1 MLCEF
6 YLAEVVSRTRA
17 PDPAARAPFAAEAA
31 DALEA
36 FLRRCEVHDLLT
48 PEAKR
53 QREELKRQRERGQNA
68 DPGTARA
75 DKVARFRRERA
86 IRARLEEL
94 ESTRRRRA
102 EEALLNADWDD
113 EDPDDASPEDEVEE
127 RERWTLLIEDAVA
140 KSLDNLDHLARELEM
155 IAARD
160 ELAAARPAGRPRAG
174 GVNARAGRGVYTLMP
189 DGAVVPGF
197 HDASNGGD
205 ASSIGSASSI
215 GGQPTGH
222 TQTAS
227 VPPELMES
235 LRRMYGTGVA
245 GGSARSA
252 ERIRS
257 EVFRPSHVLPT
268 MTVEQA
274 GEIEHREMMERQRT
288 QAENAARRAR
298 EESEMTQEEREERDL
313 AKARSWDEFKDDNP
327 FGHGN
332 SKLRPC
338 S

>member
-113 EDPDDASPEDEVEE
+113 EDPDDACPKEDEVEE
-127 RERWTLLIEDAVA
+127 RERWTLVIEDAIA
-140 KSLDNLDHLARELEM
+140 KSLDNIVHLARELEM

-197 HDASNGGD
+197 NN
-205 ASSIGSASSI
+205 ASSGSAST
-215 GGQPTGH
+215 QPTGR
-222 TQTAS
+222 QTAS
-227 VPPELMES
+227 VPAELMES

-257 EVFRPSHVLPT
+257 EVFRPSHILPT

-274 GEIEHREMMERQRT
+274 GEIERREMMERQRA

-298 EESEMTQEEREERDL
+298 EESEMTREEREERDL

>member
-53 QREELKRQRERGQNA
+53 QREGLKQQREGQNA

-113 EDPDDASPEDEVEE
+113 EDPDASPEDEVEE

-140 KSLDNLDHLARELEM
+140 KSLDNVTHLARELEM

-160 ELAAARPAGRPRAG
+160 ELAAARPAGPRAAG
-174 GVNARAGRGVYTLMP
+174 GVNAPGRGVYTLMP

-197 HDASNGGD
+197 ND
-205 ASSIGSASSI
+205 ASSGSASSI
-215 GGQPTGH
+215 GGQPTGR
-222 TQTAS
+222 QTAS
-227 VPPELMES
+227 VPAELMES

-257 EVFRPSHVLPT
+257 EVFRPSHILPT

-274 GEIEHREMMERQRT
+274 GEIERREMMERQRE

-298 EESEMTQEEREERDL
+298 EESEMTREEREERDL

>member
-17 PDPAARAPFAAEAA
+17 PNPAARAPFAAEAA

-53 QREELKRQRERGQNA
+53 QREALKLEGSRDA

-94 ESTRRRRA
+94 DATRRRRA

-113 EDPDDASPEDEVEE
+113 EDPDDACPEDEVEE
-127 RERWTLLIEDAVA
+127 RERWTLVIEDAIA
-140 KSLDNLDHLARELEM
+140 KSLDDVAHLARELEM

-160 ELAAARPAGRPRAG
+160 ELAAARPARAG
-174 GVNARAGRGVYTLMP
+174 GVNARGPGRGVYTLMP

-197 HDASNGGD
+197 NDSSNGS
-205 ASSIGSASSI
+205 ASSSI
-215 GGQPTGH
+215 GGQPTGQ
-222 TQTAS
+222 QTAPLS

-257 EVFRPSHVLPT
+257 EVFRPSHILPT

-274 GEIEHREMMERQRT
+274 GEIEHREMMERQRA

>member
-53 QREELKRQRERGQNA
+53 QREGLKRQREGQNA

-94 ESTRRRRA
+94 DATRRRRA

-113 EDPDDASPEDEVEE
+113 EDPDASPEDEVEE
-127 RERWTLLIEDAVA
+127 RERWTLLVEDACA
-140 KSLDNLDHLARELEM
+140 KALDNAAHLARELEM

-160 ELAAARPAGRPRAG
+160 ELAAARPAARPRAG
-174 GVNARAGRGVYTLMP
+174 GVDARGGRGVYTLMP

-197 HDASNGGD
+197 DD
-205 ASSIGSASSI
+205 ASS
-215 GGQPTGH
+215 GGGPTGLR
-222 TQTAS
+222 TAS
-227 VPPELMES
+227 VPAEVMES

-245 GGSARSA
+245 GGSARGA

-268 MTVEQA
+268 MTVERA
-274 GEIEHREMMERQRT
+274 GEIERVEMMERRRA
-288 QAENAARRAR
+288 QAENAARGAR
-298 EESEMTQEEREERDL
+298 EESEMTREEREERDL

>member
-53 QREELKRQRERGQNA
+53 QREGLKRQREGQNA

-140 KSLDNLDHLARELEM
+140 KSLDNVTHLARELEM

-160 ELAAARPAGRPRAG
+160 ELAAARPAARPRAAG
-174 GVNARAGRGVYTLMP
+174 GVNAPGRGVYTLMP

-197 HDASNGGD
+197 ND
-205 ASSIGSASSI
+205 ASSGNASSI
-215 GGQPTGH
+215 GGQPTGR
-222 TQTAS
+222 QTAS
-227 VPPELMES
+227 VPAELMES

-257 EVFRPSHVLPT
+257 EVFRPSHILPT

-274 GEIEHREMMERQRT
+274 GEIERREMMERQRE

-298 EESEMTQEEREERDL
+298 EESEMTREEREERDL

>member
-53 QREELKRQRERGQNA
+53 QREGLKRQREGQNA

-113 EDPDDASPEDEVEE
+113 EDPDASPEDEVEE

-140 KSLDNLDHLARELEM
+140 KSLDNVTHLARELEM

-160 ELAAARPAGRPRAG
+160 ELAAARPAGPRAAG
-174 GVNARAGRGVYTLMP
+174 GVDAPGRGVYTLMP

-197 HDASNGGD
+197 ND
-205 ASSIGSASSI
+205 ASSGCASSI
-215 GGQPTGH
+215 GGQPTGR
-222 TQTAS
+222 QTAS
-227 VPPELMES
+227 VPAELMES

-257 EVFRPSHVLPT
+257 EVFRPSHILPT

-274 GEIEHREMMERQRT
+274 GEIERREMMERQRE

-298 EESEMTQEEREERDL
+298 EESEMTREEREERDL

>member
-53 QREELKRQRERGQNA
+53 QREGLKRQREGQNA

-140 KSLDNLDHLARELEM
+140 KSLDNVAHLARELEM

-160 ELAAARPAGRPRAG
+160 ELAAARPAGPRAAG
-174 GVNARAGRGVYTLMP
+174 GVNAPGRGVYTLMP

-197 HDASNGGD
+197 ND
-205 ASSIGSASSI
+205 ASSGCASSI
-215 GGQPTGH
+215 GGQPTGR
-222 TQTAS
+222 QTAS
-227 VPPELMES
+227 VPAELMES

-257 EVFRPSHVLPT
+257 EVFRPSHILPT

-274 GEIEHREMMERQRT
+274 GEIERREMIERQRE

-298 EESEMTQEEREERDL
+298 EESEMTREEREERDL

>member
-53 QREELKRQRERGQNA
+53 QREGLKRQREGQNA

-140 KSLDNLDHLARELEM
+140 KSLDDVAHLARELEM

-160 ELAAARPAGRPRAG
+160 ELAAARPAARPRAAG
-174 GVNARAGRGVYTLMP
+174 GVDAPGRGVYTLMP

-197 HDASNGGD
+197 ND
-205 ASSIGSASSI
+205 ASSGCASSI
-215 GGQPTGH
+215 GGQPTGR
-222 TQTAS
+222 QTAS
-227 VPPELMES
+227 VPAELMES

-257 EVFRPSHVLPT
+257 EVFRPSHILPT

-274 GEIEHREMMERQRT
+274 GEIERREMMERQRE

-298 EESEMTQEEREERDL
+298 EESEMTREEREERDL

>member
-53 QREELKRQRERGQNA
+53 QREGLKRQREGQNA

-113 EDPDDASPEDEVEE
+113 EDPDASPEDEVEE

-140 KSLDNLDHLARELEM
+140 KSLDDVAHLARELEM

-160 ELAAARPAGRPRAG
+160 ELAAARPAGPRAAG
-174 GVNARAGRGVYTLMP
+174 GVDAPGRGVYTLMP

-197 HDASNGGD
+197 ND
-205 ASSIGSASSI
+205 ASSGCASSI
-215 GGQPTGH
+215 GGQPTGR
-222 TQTAS
+222 QTAS
-227 VPPELMES
+227 VPAELMES

-257 EVFRPSHVLPT
+257 EVFRPSHILPT

-274 GEIEHREMMERQRT
+274 GEIERREMMERQRE

-298 EESEMTQEEREERDL
+298 EESEMTREEREERDL

>member
-53 QREELKRQRERGQNA
+53 QREGLKRQREGQNA

-113 EDPDDASPEDEVEE
+113 EDPDASPEDEVEE

-140 KSLDNLDHLARELEM
+140 KSLDNVAHLARELEM

-160 ELAAARPAGRPRAG
+160 ELAAARPAGPRAAG
-174 GVNARAGRGVYTLMP
+174 GVNAPGRGVYTLMP

-197 HDASNGGD
+197 ND
-205 ASSIGSASSI
+205 ASSGCASSI
-215 GGQPTGH
+215 GGEPTGR
-222 TQTAS
+222 QTAS
-227 VPPELMES
+227 VPAELMES

-257 EVFRPSHVLPT
+257 EVFRPSHILPT

-274 GEIEHREMMERQRT
+274 GEIERREMMERQRE

-298 EESEMTQEEREERDL
+298 EESEMTREEREERDL

>member
-17 PDPAARAPFAAEAA
+17 PNPAARAPFAAEAA

-53 QREELKRQRERGQNA
+53 QREALKLEGSRDA

-94 ESTRRRRA
+94 DATRRRRA

-113 EDPDDASPEDEVEE
+113 EDPDASPEDEVEE

-140 KSLDNLDHLARELEM
+140 KSLDNIVHLARELEM

-160 ELAAARPAGRPRAG
+160 ELGGSGGPARAG
-174 GVNARAGRGVYTLMP
+174 GVNAMAGPAGRGST
-189 DGAVVPGF
+189 
-197 HDASNGGD
+197 
-205 ASSIGSASSI
+205 
-215 GGQPTGH
+215 
-222 TQTAS
+222 
-227 VPPELMES
+227 
-235 LRRMYGTGVA
+235 R
-245 GGSARSA
+245 
-252 ERIRS
+252 
-257 EVFRPSHVLPT
+257 
-268 MTVEQA
+268 
-274 GEIEHREMMERQRT
+274 
-288 QAENAARRAR
+288 
-298 EESEMTQEEREERDL
+298 
-313 AKARSWDEFKDDNP
+313 
-327 FGHGN
+327 
-332 SKLRPC
+332 
-338 S
+338 

>member
-53 QREELKRQRERGQNA
+53 QREGLKRQREGQNA

-113 EDPDDASPEDEVEE
+113 EDPDASPEDEVEE

-140 KSLDNLDHLARELEM
+140 KSLDDVAHLARELEM

-160 ELAAARPAGRPRAG
+160 ELAAARPAARPRAAG
-174 GVNARAGRGVYTLMP
+174 GVNAPGGRGVYTLMP

-197 HDASNGGD
+197 ND
-205 ASSIGSASSI
+205 ASSGCASSI
-215 GGQPTGH
+215 GGQPTGR
-222 TQTAS
+222 QTAS
-227 VPPELMES
+227 VPAELMES

-257 EVFRPSHVLPT
+257 EVFRPSHILPT

-274 GEIEHREMMERQRT
+274 GEIERREMMERQRE

-298 EESEMTQEEREERDL
+298 EESEMTREEREERDL

>member
-140 KSLDNLDHLARELEM
+140 KSLDNVAHLARELEM

-160 ELAAARPAGRPRAG
+160 ELAAAVSAGPRAAG
-174 GVNARAGRGVYTLMP
+174 GVDAPGRGVTALMP

-197 HDASNGGD
+197 N
-205 ASSIGSASSI
+205 ASSGCASS
-215 GGQPTGH
+215 TGVNRRVDRRRRFRG
-222 TQTAS
+222 AD
-227 VPPELMES
+227 ES

-245 GGSARSA
+245 GVRRGARGGSGR
-252 ERIRS
+252 
-257 EVFRPSHVLPT
+257 VL
-268 MTVEQA
+268 TVA
-274 GEIEHREMMERQRT
+274 SSR
-288 QAENAARRAR
+288 
-298 EESEMTQEEREERDL
+298 
-313 AKARSWDEFKDDNP
+313 
-327 FGHGN
+327 
-332 SKLRPC
+332 
-338 S
+338 

>member
-53 QREELKRQRERGQNA
+53 QREGLMRQREGQNA

-140 KSLDNLDHLARELEM
+140 KSLDNVTHLARELEM

-160 ELAAARPAGRPRAG
+160 ELAAARPAGPRAG
-174 GVNARAGRGVYTLMP
+174 GVNAPGRGVYTLMP

-197 HDASNGGD
+197 ND
-205 ASSIGSASSI
+205 ASSGNASSI
-215 GGQPTGH
+215 GGQPTGR
-222 TQTAS
+222 QTAS
-227 VPPELMES
+227 VPAELMES

-257 EVFRPSHVLPT
+257 EVFRPSHILPT

-274 GEIEHREMMERQRT
+274 GEIERREMMERQRE

-298 EESEMTQEEREERDL
+298 EESEMTREEREERDL

>member
-53 QREELKRQRERGQNA
+53 QREGLKRQREGQNA

-113 EDPDDASPEDEVEE
+113 EDPDASPEDEVEE

-140 KSLDNLDHLARELEM
+140 KSLDNVAHLAQELEM

-160 ELAAARPAGRPRAG
+160 ELAAARPAGPRAAG
-174 GVNARAGRGVYTLMP
+174 GVNAPGGRCLLYTSPSPRDGLLSRMP
-189 DGAVVPGF
+189 
-197 HDASNGGD
+197 
-205 ASSIGSASSI
+205 SSA
-215 GGQPTGH
+215 
-222 TQTAS
+222 
-227 VPPELMES
+227 
-235 LRRMYGTGVA
+235 
-245 GGSARSA
+245 
-252 ERIRS
+252 
-257 EVFRPSHVLPT
+257 
-268 MTVEQA
+268 
-274 GEIEHREMMERQRT
+274 
-288 QAENAARRAR
+288 
-298 EESEMTQEEREERDL
+298 
-313 AKARSWDEFKDDNP
+313 
-327 FGHGN
+327 
-332 SKLRPC
+332 
-338 S
+338 

>member
-17 PDPAARAPFAAEAA
+17 PNPAARAPFAAEAA

-53 QREELKRQRERGQNA
+53 QREALKLEGSRDA

-94 ESTRRRRA
+94 DATRRRRA

-113 EDPDDASPEDEVEE
+113 EDPDDACPKEDEVEE
-127 RERWTLLIEDAVA
+127 RERWTLVIEDAIA
-140 KSLDNLDHLARELEM
+140 KSLDNIVHLARELEM

-160 ELAAARPAGRPRAG
+160 ELAAARPARAG
-174 GVNARAGRGVYTLMP
+174 GVNAMAGPAGRGVYTLMP

-197 HDASNGGD
+197 ND
-205 ASSIGSASSI
+205 GSASSSI
-215 GGQPTGH
+215 GGHQPTGQ
-222 TQTAS
+222 QTGQQS

-257 EVFRPSHVLPT
+257 EVFRPSHILPT

-274 GEIEHREMMERQRT
+274 GEIEHREMMERQRA

>member
-53 QREELKRQRERGQNA
+53 QREGLKRQREGQNA

-113 EDPDDASPEDEVEE
+113 EDPDASPEDEVEE

-140 KSLDNLDHLARELEM
+140 KSLDNVAHLARELEM

-160 ELAAARPAGRPRAG
+160 ELAAARPAGPRAAG
-174 GVNARAGRGVYTLMP
+174 GVNAPGRGVYTLMP

-197 HDASNGGD
+197 ND
-205 ASSIGSASSI
+205 ASSGNASSI
-215 GGQPTGH
+215 GGQPTGR
-222 TQTAS
+222 QTAS
-227 VPPELMES
+227 VPAELMES

-257 EVFRPSHVLPT
+257 EVFRPSHILPT

-274 GEIEHREMMERQRT
+274 GEIERREMMERQRE

-298 EESEMTQEEREERDL
+298 EESEMTREEREERDL

>member
-53 QREELKRQRERGQNA
+53 QREGLKRQREGQNA

-113 EDPDDASPEDEVEE
+113 EDPDASPEDEVEE

-140 KSLDNLDHLARELEM
+140 KSLDNVTHLARELEM

-160 ELAAARPAGRPRAG
+160 ELAAARPAGPRAAG
-174 GVNARAGRGVYTLMP
+174 GVNAPGRGVYTLMP

-197 HDASNGGD
+197 ND
-205 ASSIGSASSI
+205 ASSGNASSI
-215 GGQPTGH
+215 GGQPTGR
-222 TQTAS
+222 QTAS
-227 VPPELMES
+227 VPAELMES

-257 EVFRPSHVLPT
+257 EVFRPSHILPT

-274 GEIEHREMMERQRT
+274 GEIERREMMERQLA

-298 EESEMTQEEREERDL
+298 EESEMTREEREERDL

>member
-53 QREELKRQRERGQNA
+53 QREGLKQQREGQNA

-113 EDPDDASPEDEVEE
+113 EDPDASPEDEVEE

-140 KSLDNLDHLARELEM
+140 KSLDNVAHLARELEM

-160 ELAAARPAGRPRAG
+160 ELAAARPAGPRAAG
-174 GVNARAGRGVYTLMP
+174 GVNAPGRGVYTLMP

-197 HDASNGGD
+197 ND
-205 ASSIGSASSI
+205 ASSGCASSI
-215 GGQPTGH
+215 GGR
-222 TQTAS
+222 QTAS
-227 VPPELMES
+227 VPAELMES

-257 EVFRPSHVLPT
+257 EVFRPSHILPT

-274 GEIEHREMMERQRT
+274 GEIERVEMMERQRA

-298 EESEMTQEEREERDL
+298 EESEMTREEREERDL

>member
-53 QREELKRQRERGQNA
+53 QREGLKQQREGQNA

-113 EDPDDASPEDEVEE
+113 EDPDASPEDEVEE

-140 KSLDNLDHLARELEM
+140 KSLDNVAHLARELEM

-160 ELAAARPAGRPRAG
+160 ELAAARPAGPRAAG
-174 GVNARAGRGVYTLMP
+174 GVNAPGRGVYTLMP

-197 HDASNGGD
+197 ND
-205 ASSIGSASSI
+205 ASSGCASSI
-215 GGQPTGH
+215 GGQPTGR
-222 TQTAS
+222 QTAS
-227 VPPELMES
+227 VPAELMES

-257 EVFRPSHVLPT
+257 EVFRPSHILPT

-274 GEIEHREMMERQRT
+274 GEIERREMMERQLA

-298 EESEMTQEEREERDL
+298 EESEMTREEREERDL

>member
-53 QREELKRQRERGQNA
+53 QREGLKQQREGQNA

-113 EDPDDASPEDEVEE
+113 EDPDASPEDEVEE

-140 KSLDNLDHLARELEM
+140 KSLDNVAHLARELEM

-160 ELAAARPAGRPRAG
+160 ELAAARPAGPRAAG
-174 GVNARAGRGVYTLMP
+174 GVNAPGRGVYTLMP

-197 HDASNGGD
+197 ND
-205 ASSIGSASSI
+205 ASSGCASSI
-215 GGQPTGH
+215 GGR
-222 TQTAS
+222 QTAS
-227 VPPELMES
+227 VPAELMES

-257 EVFRPSHVLPT
+257 EVFRPSHILPT

-274 GEIEHREMMERQRT
+274 GEIERREMMERQLA

-298 EESEMTQEEREERDL
+298 EESEMTREEREERDL

>member
-1 MLCEF
+1 
-6 YLAEVVSRTRA
+6 
-17 PDPAARAPFAAEAA
+17 
-31 DALEA
+31 
-36 FLRRCEVHDLLT
+36 
-48 PEAKR
+48 
-53 QREELKRQRERGQNA
+53 
-68 DPGTARA
+68 
-75 DKVARFRRERA
+75 
-86 IRARLEEL
+86 
-94 ESTRRRRA
+94 
-102 EEALLNADWDD
+102 
-113 EDPDDASPEDEVEE
+113 
-127 RERWTLLIEDAVA
+127 
-140 KSLDNLDHLARELEM
+140 M

-197 HDASNGGD
+197 HDASNG
-205 ASSIGSASSI
+205 SGSVIDRGSTDGS
-215 GGQPTGH
+215 TN
-222 TQTAS
+222 S
-227 VPPELMES
+227 VGSPGADGV

-245 GGSARSA
+245 GVRRGARSGSG
-252 ERIRS
+252 S

-274 GEIEHREMMERQRT
+274 GEIEHREMMERQRA

-313 AKARSWDEFKDDNP
+313 AKARSWDEFKDDNL

>member
-53 QREELKRQRERGQNA
+53 QREGLKRQREGQNA

-102 EEALLNADWDD
+102 EEALLNADWDE
-113 EDPDDASPEDEVEE
+113 EDPDASPEDEVEE

-140 KSLDNLDHLARELEM
+140 KSLDNVAHLARELEM

-160 ELAAARPAGRPRAG
+160 ELAAARPAGPRAAG
-174 GVNARAGRGVYTLMP
+174 GVNAPGRGVYTLMP

-197 HDASNGGD
+197 ND
-205 ASSIGSASSI
+205 ASSGCASSI
-215 GGQPTGH
+215 GGEPTGR
-222 TQTAS
+222 QTAS
-227 VPPELMES
+227 VPAELMES

-257 EVFRPSHVLPT
+257 EVFRPSHILPT

-274 GEIEHREMMERQRT
+274 GEIERREMMERQRE

-298 EESEMTQEEREERDL
+298 EESEMTREEREERDL

>member
-53 QREELKRQRERGQNA
+53 QREGLKRQREGQNA

-140 KSLDNLDHLARELEM
+140 KSLDDVAHLARELEM

-160 ELAAARPAGRPRAG
+160 ELAAARPAGPRAAG
-174 GVNARAGRGVYTLMP
+174 GVDAPGRGVYTLMP

-197 HDASNGGD
+197 ND
-205 ASSIGSASSI
+205 ASSGCASSI
-215 GGQPTGH
+215 GGQPTGR
-222 TQTAS
+222 QTAS
-227 VPPELMES
+227 VPAELMES

-257 EVFRPSHVLPT
+257 EVFRPSHILPT

-274 GEIEHREMMERQRT
+274 GEIERREMMERQRE

-298 EESEMTQEEREERDL
+298 EESEMTREEREERDL

>member
-53 QREELKRQRERGQNA
+53 QREGLKQQREGQNA

-113 EDPDDASPEDEVEE
+113 EDPDASPEDEVEE

-197 HDASNGGD
+197 HDASNG
-205 ASSIGSASSI
+205 SASSI
-215 GGQPTGH
+215 GGQPTGQ
-222 TQTAS
+222 QTAS

-257 EVFRPSHVLPT
+257 EVFRPSHILPT

-274 GEIEHREMMERQRT
+274 GEIEHREMMERQRA

>member
-53 QREELKRQRERGQNA
+53 QREGLKQQREGQNA

-113 EDPDDASPEDEVEE
+113 EDPDASPEDEVEE

-140 KSLDNLDHLARELEM
+140 KSLDNVTHLARELEM

-160 ELAAARPAGRPRAG
+160 ELAAARPAGPRAAG
-174 GVNARAGRGVYTLMP
+174 GVNAPGRGVYTLMP

-197 HDASNGGD
+197 ND
-205 ASSIGSASSI
+205 ASSGCASSI
-215 GGQPTGH
+215 GGQPTGR
-222 TQTAS
+222 QTAS
-227 VPPELMES
+227 VPAELMES

-257 EVFRPSHVLPT
+257 EVFRPSHILPT

-274 GEIEHREMMERQRT
+274 GEIERREMMERQLA

-298 EESEMTQEEREERDL
+298 EESEMTREEREERDL

>member
-53 QREELKRQRERGQNA
+53 QREGLKRQREGQNA

-113 EDPDDASPEDEVEE
+113 EDPDASPEDEVEE

-140 KSLDNLDHLARELEM
+140 KSLDDVAHLARELEM

-160 ELAAARPAGRPRAG
+160 ELAAARPAGPRAAG
-174 GVNARAGRGVYTLMP
+174 GVNAPGRGVYTLMP

-197 HDASNGGD
+197 ND
-205 ASSIGSASSI
+205 ASSGCASSI
-215 GGQPTGH
+215 GGQPTGR
-222 TQTAS
+222 QTAS
-227 VPPELMES
+227 VPAELMES

-257 EVFRPSHVLPT
+257 EVFRPSHILPT

-274 GEIEHREMMERQRT
+274 GEIERREMMERQRE

-298 EESEMTQEEREERDL
+298 EESEMTREEREERDL

>member
-53 QREELKRQRERGQNA
+53 QREGLKQQREGQNA

-113 EDPDDASPEDEVEE
+113 EDPDASPEDEVEE

-140 KSLDNLDHLARELEM
+140 KSLDNVTHLARELEM

-160 ELAAARPAGRPRAG
+160 ELAAARPAGPRAAG
-174 GVNARAGRGVYTLMP
+174 GVNAPGRGVYTLMP

-197 HDASNGGD
+197 ND
-205 ASSIGSASSI
+205 ASSGCASSI
-215 GGQPTGH
+215 RGQPTGR
-222 TQTAS
+222 QTAS
-227 VPPELMES
+227 VPAELMES

-257 EVFRPSHVLPT
+257 EVFRPSHILPT

-274 GEIEHREMMERQRT
+274 GEIERREMMERQRE

-298 EESEMTQEEREERDL
+298 EESEMTREEREERDL

>member
-17 PDPAARAPFAAEAA
+17 PNPAARAPFAAEAA

-53 QREELKRQRERGQNA
+53 QREGLKRGPGAQNA

-94 ESTRRRRA
+94 DATRRRRA

-113 EDPDDASPEDEVEE
+113 EDPDASPEDEVEE

-160 ELAAARPAGRPRAG
+160 ELAAARPARAG
-174 GVNARAGRGVYTLMP
+174 GVNAMAGPAGRGVYTLMP

-257 EVFRPSHVLPT
+257 EVFRPSHILPT

-298 EESEMTQEEREERDL
+298 DESEMTQEEREERDL

>member
-53 QREELKRQRERGQNA
+53 QREALKLEGSRDA

-94 ESTRRRRA
+94 DATRRRRA

-113 EDPDDASPEDEVEE
+113 EDPDDACPKEDEVEE
-127 RERWTLLIEDAVA
+127 RERWTLVIEDAIA
-140 KSLDNLDHLARELEM
+140 KSLDNIVHLARELEM

-160 ELAAARPAGRPRAG
+160 ELAAARPAARPRAAG
-174 GVNARAGRGVYTLMP
+174 GVNAPGRGVYTLMP

-197 HDASNGGD
+197 ND
-205 ASSIGSASSI
+205 ASSGNASSI
-215 GGQPTGH
+215 GGQQTGR
-222 TQTAS
+222 QTAS
-227 VPPELMES
+227 VPAELMES

-257 EVFRPSHVLPT
+257 EVFRPSHILPT

-274 GEIEHREMMERQRT
+274 GEIERREMMERQRA

>member
-53 QREELKRQRERGQNA
+53 QREGLKRQREGQNA

-140 KSLDNLDHLARELEM
+140 KSLDNVAHLARELEM

-160 ELAAARPAGRPRAG
+160 ELAAARPAGPRAAG
-174 GVNARAGRGVYTLMP
+174 GVNAPGRGVYTLMP

-197 HDASNGGD
+197 ND
-205 ASSIGSASSI
+205 ASSGNASSI
-215 GGQPTGH
+215 GGQPTGR
-222 TQTAS
+222 QTAS
-227 VPPELMES
+227 VPAELMES

-257 EVFRPSHVLPT
+257 EVFRPSHILPT

-274 GEIEHREMMERQRT
+274 GEIERREMMERQRE

-298 EESEMTQEEREERDL
+298 EESEMTREEREERDL

>member
-53 QREELKRQRERGQNA
+53 QREGLKRQREGQNA

-113 EDPDDASPEDEVEE
+113 EDPDASPEDEVEE

-140 KSLDNLDHLARELEM
+140 KSLDNVTHLARELEM

-160 ELAAARPAGRPRAG
+160 ELAAARPAGPRAAG
-174 GVNARAGRGVYTLMP
+174 GVNAPGRGVYTLMP

-197 HDASNGGD
+197 ND
-205 ASSIGSASSI
+205 ASSGCASSI
-215 GGQPTGH
+215 GGR
-222 TQTAS
+222 QTAS
-227 VPPELMES
+227 VPAELMES

-257 EVFRPSHVLPT
+257 EVFRQSHILPT

-274 GEIEHREMMERQRT
+274 GEIERREMMERQLA

-298 EESEMTQEEREERDL
+298 EESEMTREEREERDL

>member
-17 PDPAARAPFAAEAA
+17 PNPAARAPFAAEAA

-53 QREELKRQRERGQNA
+53 QREGLKRGPGAQNA

-94 ESTRRRRA
+94 DVTRRRRA

-113 EDPDDASPEDEVEE
+113 EDPDASPEDEVEE
-127 RERWTLLIEDAVA
+127 RERWTLLIEDAIA
-140 KSLDNLDHLARELEM
+140 KSLDNVQHLARELEM

-174 GVNARAGRGVYTLMP
+174 RGVYTLMP

-197 HDASNGGD
+197 HDASNVGQPMGQQT
-205 ASSIGSASSI
+205 I

-257 EVFRPSHVLPT
+257 EVFRPSHILPT

-274 GEIEHREMMERQRT
+274 GEIEHREMMERQRA

>member
-17 PDPAARAPFAAEAA
+17 PNPAARAPFAAEAA

-53 QREELKRQRERGQNA
+53 QREGLKRQREGQNA

-174 GVNARAGRGVYTLMP
+174 RGVYTLMP

-197 HDASNGGD
+197 HDASNG
-205 ASSIGSASSI
+205 SASSI
-215 GGQPTGH
+215 GGQPTGQ
-222 TQTAS
+222 QTAS

-257 EVFRPSHVLPT
+257 EVFRPSHILPT

-274 GEIEHREMMERQRT
+274 GEIERREMMERQRE

-298 EESEMTQEEREERDL
+298 EESEMTREEREERDL